1 MQLPMADAAREE
13 NPVSGA
19 NTDRCTVLVI
29 AREPSARD
37 RCRHTLESGG
47 YRVAEATHDDAPA
60 HIAEIRP
67 DVILMEAE
75 GSPQDAT
82 AALHRLRAE
91 PVCQDVPLILLGPR
105 AADGDLGFN
114 SAADEHLDAPLE
126 ARDLLLRVR
135 SMARLR
141 RTRLELDRSQE
152 LRAEQARMWMV
163 ALDLSRSL
171 AHTDSLDLIL
181 QYIVEAAAEM
191 ACSRRVALMLPDKE
205 HRWLSLTK
213 SVGIDDPDA
222 ERWRVPIAGSI
233 IGRIVT
239 AGERIVLNTLD
250 ERTAQGPRCE
260 PDDLV
265 SVPMVAT
272 ALSTAEHTVGAL
284 AITQRHGGRPF
295 ETWELEFIDLLSN
308 TAGTALH
315 QHFTRQSRDEAR
327 DSIVMALAT
336 LAEYRDN
343 DTGRHVDRVTHFCL
357 RLAAELRASLL
368 DNGQIDD
375 RYLHDLRR
383 AVPLHDIGKVAIPD
397 SILLKPGPLTPDE
410 IDIMRTHPT
419 IGREAIRSVI
429 RRTPGVT
436 FLHMAEEIVWCHH
449 ERYDGTGYPEGVAA
463 EAIPLSARIV
473 AVADVYDALTSRR
486 VYSEPQPHE
495 RAVGI
500 IREGAGS
507 QFDPIAVEAFLR
519 CERDIAHLAHEMA
532 DDRGP
537 ATDPGA
543 RGDERGRSAA

>member
-1 MQLPMADAAREE
+1 MADAAREE
-13 NPVSGA
+13 NPASGA
-19 NTDRCTVLVI
+19 PTDRCTVLVI
-29 AREPSARD
+29 AGESSARD
-37 RCRHTLESGG
+37 LCHRTLVSGG
-47 YRVAEATHDDAPA
+47 YRVAEATHDDALA
-60 HIAEIRP
+60 RVAEVRP
-67 DVILMEAE
+67 DIIIMEAE
-75 GSPQDAT
+75 AIPQDAA
-82 AALHRLRAE
+82 AALRRLRAE
-91 PVCQDVPLILLGPR
+91 PAGQDVPLILLGPP
-105 AADGDLGFN
+105 AAGGDLGLT
-114 SAADEHLDAPLE
+114 STADEYLDTPLA

-141 RTRLELDRSQE
+141 RMRLELDRSQE

-181 QYIVEAAAEM
+181 QHIVEAAAEM
-191 ACSRRVALMLPDKE
+191 TCSRRVALMLPDKE
-205 HRWLSLTK
+205 DRWLSVAK

-239 AGERIVLNTLD
+239 SGERVVLNTLD

-260 PDDLV
+260 PDDLI

-357 RLAAELRASLL
+357 RLATELRAGSQE
-368 DNGQIDD
+368 DGQIDD
-375 RYLHDLRR
+375 RYLYDLRR

-397 SILLKPGPLTPDE
+397 SILLKPGPLTPQE
-410 IDIMRTHPT
+410 VEIMRTHPT
-419 IGREAIRSVI
+419 IGRETIRSVI
-429 RRTPGVT
+429 RQTPGVT
-436 FLHMAEEIVWCHH
+436 FLHMAEEIVSCHH
-449 ERYDGTGYPEGVAA
+449 ERCDGTGYPGGLAA

-473 AVADVYDALTSRR
+473 AVADVYDAVTSQR
-486 VYSEPQPHE
+486 VYSEPKSHE

-507 QFDPIAVEAFLR
+507 QFDPNVVEAFLR
-519 CERDIAHLAHEMA
+519 CEREIARLAHEMA
-532 DDRGP
+532 DNPGP
-537 ATDPGA
+537 AVDSGA
-543 RGDERGRSAA
+543 RDDAPGRSAA